1 MSAPHGFATP
11 APERPAAGA
20 LPLLTALLITL
31 GTLGEISSQLYLPA
45 LPELAR
51 EFQVGA
57 AHAQGSLWV
66 FLLAFGI
73 GQLLF
78 GPLSDRIGRRPVLLG
93 GLALFAAASLGCAL
107 ASSAAGFAL
116 ARGLQA
122 LGAAAAFVMSRAV
135 ARDRYPLVQ
144 LPRLFATMT
153 LALAIAV
160 AAAPTLGGLITE
172 RWGWRAAF
180 PPLAL
185 LGAALTLV
193 ALLRFRE
200 SHPALGAGTVGL
212 LRDYAAPLRERAF
225 LGYALPMALVY
236 GAMLTYVSSAPVVVR
251 ELLGASPRQMG
262 LLFGAIL
269 SGFIVGIAASR
280 QLAAKLGPRRL
291 TGYGVALALAF
302 ALVTALACWRW
313 GLELRSVIAPQLLL
327 TLGAGLL
334 FPNAA
339 AGALAPFGA
348 RAGLA
353 AAQLGFLQMLAG
365 AGFALLAGLTSDGSA
380 WSMLLVQTGCAAAAF
395 LSFRLLPRA

>member
-1 MSAPHGFATP
+1 RSYRQHREGVGMT
-11 APERPAAGA
+11 ERTGITAHAASSQTTAHDYAAVGA
-20 LPLLTALLITL
+20 VPLLTALLIVL

-172 RWGWRAAF
+172 RWGWRA
-180 PPLAL
+180 
-185 LGAALTLV
+185 
-193 ALLRFRE
+193 
-200 SHPALGAGTVGL
+200 
-212 LRDYAAPLRERAF
+212 
-225 LGYALPMALVY
+225 
-236 GAMLTYVSSAPVVVR
+236 
-251 ELLGASPRQMG
+251 
-262 LLFGAIL
+262 
-269 SGFIVGIAASR
+269 
-280 QLAAKLGPRRL
+280 
-291 TGYGVALALAF
+291 
-302 ALVTALACWRW
+302 
-313 GLELRSVIAPQLLL
+313 
-327 TLGAGLL
+327 
-334 FPNAA
+334 
-339 AGALAPFGA
+339 
-348 RAGLA
+348 
-353 AAQLGFLQMLAG
+353 
-365 AGFALLAGLTSDGSA
+365 
-380 WSMLLVQTGCAAAAF
+380 
-395 LSFRLLPRA
+395 